1 MMFHFNQ
8 SCRGFGSEIFVTL
21 ALNKKRLSYVGRADE
36 QLSADVDGGAG
47 RRAYG
52 SDYVG
57 GCLPEGKATKQQ
69 KMKDLVSEIRSIIE
83 SARTNAVRS
92 VDFCRVQ
99 MYWQIGRRIVEEEQG
114 GSARAEYGKGLIK
127 TLAQEIEPEYG
138 SGFGQRQL
146 ERARQFYIEFP
157 IASTLRTQFNWSQ
170 YKLLIA
176 ISDKDKR
183 EYYELEAASNCWTAR
198 QMQRQINS
206 MLYERL
212 LLSNDKESV
221 LAMARK
227 ERAPEAPQEIVKDP
241 MVLEFLGLEKKAH
254 YYESD
259 LETELINHL
268 QEFILE
274 LGNGFT
280 FVARQKRILLEDDEF
295 FIDLVFYNRLARRFV
310 IFELKTGE
318 VTHQDLGQLQMYVN
332 YYDRTEKLPEENP
345 TIGILLCTAK
355 NDTLV
360 KMTLPSDNNT
370 IVASKYQLYLPT
382 EQQLIAEVERVKK
395 EWEETR

>member
-1 MMFHFNQ
+1 
-8 SCRGFGSEIFVTL
+8 
-21 ALNKKRLSYVGRADE
+21 
-36 QLSADVDGGAG
+36 
-47 RRAYG
+47 
-52 SDYVG
+52 
-57 GCLPEGKATKQQ
+57 
-69 KMKDLVSEIRSIIE
+69 MKELVKEIRDIIDT
-83 SARTNAVRS
+83 SRVNAVRS

-99 MYWQIGRRIVEEEQG
+99 MYWHIGRRIVEEEQG
-114 GSARAEYGKGLIK
+114 GKARAEYGRGLIK
-127 TLAQEIEPEYG
+127 NLAKEIEPEYG
-138 SGFGQRQL
+138 SGFGVRQL
-146 ERARQFYIEFP
+146 EQARQFYIEYP
-157 IASTLRTQFNWSQ
+157 IANALRSQFNWTQ
-170 YKLLIA
+170 YRTLIQ
-176 ISDKDKR
+176 INDKDKR
-183 EYYELEAASNCWTAR
+183 EYYELEAANNCWTAR

-212 LLSNDKESV
+212 LLSNDKEAV

-227 ERAPEAPQEIVKDP
+227 EKLPETPQEIVKDP

-254 YYESD
+254 YFESD

-280 FVARQKRILLEDDEF
+280 FVARQKRIQIEDDEF

-310 IFELKTGE
+310 ILELKTGE

-332 YYDRTEKLPEENP
+332 YYDRVEKLPDENP

-360 KMTLPSDNNT
+360 KMTLPADNNT

-382 EQQLIAEVERVKK
+382 EQQLIAEVEKVKK

>member
-1 MMFHFNQ
+1 
-8 SCRGFGSEIFVTL
+8 
-21 ALNKKRLSYVGRADE
+21 
-36 QLSADVDGGAG
+36 
-47 RRAYG
+47 
-52 SDYVG
+52 
-57 GCLPEGKATKQQ
+57 
-69 KMKDLVSEIRSIIE
+69 MKNLVSEIRSIIE
-83 SARTNAVRS
+83 NSRSNAVRS

-114 GSARAEYGKGLIK
+114 GQARAEYGKSLIK
-127 TLAQEIEPEYG
+127 NLAKELEPEFG
-138 SGFGQRQL
+138 SGFGKRQL
-146 ERARQFYIEFP
+146 DYSKKFYLEFP
-157 IASTLRTQFNWSQ
+157 IVHTLSAQLNWSQ
-170 YKLLIA
+170 YKWLLD

-183 EYYELEAASNCWTAR
+183 EYYILETINNCWTAR
-198 QMQRQINS
+198 QMKRQINS

-227 ERAPEAPQEIVKDP
+227 EKKPEKPQEIVKDP

-280 FVARQKRILLEDDEF
+280 FVARQKRIILEDDEF

-332 YYDRTEKLPEENP
+332 FYDRTEKLPEENP